1 MRSDR
6 FYDASVK
13 KVIILFTDGRSTD
26 TNDLLLSAKY
36 ARSNG
41 ITIFAVGA
49 GGYVM
54 EELQIIANGQINNNE
69 RVITVS
75 NFARLNTTVDILK
88 QGICAIQAPFIV
100 SRYTCT
106 TSSLEVQWKT
116 TTFKSVFSYRLQIQD
131 LRTKEIKKT
140 SVQLLMKK
148 EPTIK
153 IHEENTSSKFACV
166 TTTNLYISSNY
177 EIVVEQI
184 SAKTNNQIKTISK
197 VLHNANGKTIMRLTL
212 LDFV

>member
-1 MRSDR
+1 
-6 FYDASVK
+6 
-13 KVIILFTDGRSTD
+13 
-26 TNDLLLSAKY
+26 
-36 ARSNG
+36 
-41 ITIFAVGA
+41 
-49 GGYVM
+49 M

-75 NFARLNTTVDILK
+75 NFTRLNTTVDILK
-88 QGICAIQAPFIV
+88 QGICAIQVPFIV

-131 LRTKEIKKT
+131 LKTKEIKET

-153 IHEENTSSKFACV
+153 IHEENTSSEFACV

-197 VLHNANGKTIMRLTL
+197 VLHNANGKTIMRLTF